1 MASDSGSNWTLGCKK
16 LRSRSAANGWA
27 LGRRS
32 SAQLLAHHKVDVRC
46 APMYRTH
53 FHSRGSRSIWSSRAG
68 LSTMPSTGIPIRR
81 TLKIPV
87 FRGRLPAFAET
98 MLGSGIKSS
107 KFANERLFAS
117 ATSRIAPGA
126 YRPLD
131 LWTWRPLLG
140 KLNTV
145 RASDPN
151 TRARQARATMIDR

>member
-1 MASDSGSNWTLGCKK
+1 
-16 LRSRSAANGWA
+16 
-27 LGRRS
+27 
-32 SAQLLAHHKVDVRC
+32 
-46 APMYRTH
+46 
-53 FHSRGSRSIWSSRAG
+53 
-68 LSTMPSTGIPIRR
+68 MPSTDIPIRR

-98 MLGSGIKSS
+98 MLGSGINS

-117 ATSRIAPGA
+117 VASRIAPGA

-145 RASDPN
+145 RASDP
-151 TRARQARATMIDR
+151 